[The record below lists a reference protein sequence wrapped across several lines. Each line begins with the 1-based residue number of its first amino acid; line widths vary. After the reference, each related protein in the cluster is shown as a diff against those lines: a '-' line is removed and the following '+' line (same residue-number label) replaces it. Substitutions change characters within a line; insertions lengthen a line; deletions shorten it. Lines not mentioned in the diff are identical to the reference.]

1 MPTGAATSAD
11 VLTRFNREDHKRTKH
26 DSHFSKWK
34 ILIGPRDWEDHSVGK
49 GVARY
54 RVENLPKSS
63 SSGLYELAIYR
74 THSSTRD
81 HLGKLDP
88 DRVLVVY
95 LGEAD
100 NVRTRLQQYGRTGS
114 HLGRNGSGDKGCG
127 CFEDIFA
134 RGYSIV
140 YRWAPKWHTGHG
152 VAAAILN
159 GNGEL
164 TFFRCNTEKT
174 EKQLAYIF
182 GMAKI
187 AANTTFNL
195 TFPSAYFLAYFII

>member
-1 MPTGAATSAD
+1 MPMPMPMPTGAATSAD

-34 ILIGPRDWEDHSVGK
+34 ILIGAGDWEDHSEGKEGVG
-49 GVARY
+49 RY

-88 DRVLVVY
+88 DKVLVVY

-140 YRWAPKWHTGHG
+140 YRWAPKRRMVHG

-159 GNGEL
+159 GNGQL
-164 TFFRCNTEKT
+164 TFFQCNTKKT
-174 EKQLAYIF
+174 EKQLAYFFLMRELLLRASKLNI
-182 GMAKI
+182 
-187 AANTTFNL
+187 TVNL
-195 TFPSAYFLAYFII
+195 